1 MRSVSETWAFIDQL
15 NASRNFKLTFSI
27 HMKNLFIITYKCI
40 YIFSAPLLA
49 FTKNSLKFSMCAR
62 SYNRLPTYVITLI
75 GRITKCLTCWFEKWK
90 VLIAQ
95 LYPTLCDPM
104 DYSLPGSSVY
114 GILQERTL
122 KSVAIPFSRGSSQFR
137 NWTQVSLIAGRFF
150 TIWARREAFIQSSLT
165 LCTPGT
171 VAHHIPLFM
180 ENSPGKNPGVGS
192 HSLHQGIFLTS
203 D

>member
-49 FTKNSLKFSMCAR
+49 FTKNSLKFSMCSR

-114 GILQERTL
+114 GIIQARILEW
-122 KSVAIPFSRGSSQFR
+122 VAIPYSKGIFPTQGS
-137 NWTQVSLIAGRFF
+137 
-150 TIWARREAFIQSSLT
+150 
-165 LCTPGT
+165 
-171 VAHHIPLFM
+171 
-180 ENSPGKNPGVGS
+180 NPGPLHYRWILFHLS
-192 HSLHQGIFLTS
+192 HQGSPIILEWVAYPFQG
-203 D
+203 